1 MPKFSETVTKLSDLV
16 GPVGRGEAV
25 GFSRADSDHVDEV
38 ERETLRRPIET
49 ASDARAV
56 LAIAKDW
63 AGADLDRD
71 MTAAA
76 QAAFKRLDAWLSS
89 VGGELPE
96 GFAAYYRCDALA
108 DAGTGHMTP

>member
-1 MPKFSETVTKLSDLV
+1 MKVSDGVSQLSDLV
-16 GPVGRGEAV
+16 GPVGRGEAT
-25 GFSRADSDHVDEV
+25 GFSRSDSDRVDEV
-38 ERETLRRPIET
+38 ERETLRRPIES

-63 AGADLDRD
+63 AGADLDPD

-76 QAAFKRLDAWLSS
+76 KTAFKRLDAWLAR

-96 GFAAYYRCDALA
+96 GFAAYYRCDPLA
-108 DAGTGHMTP
+108 DRAPVA